1 MVLVNIPGRLSI
13 ELPRFY
19 TQFEGYYPD
28 CEPETKKWFVN
39 NIKENW
45 VCFDCGANIGYYTI
59 LFAQMASKGWVHS
72 FEPTS
77 TFQMLVNNVVYNKIT
92 NVNLVQMALGQYT
105 GKFRETLQ
113 KCWGLEVESARY
125 DFISIDQYCKKYKV
139 DKVDFIKIDTDGF
152 DFDILKGA
160 KNTIKKH
167 NPYMI
172 VEIYEPTLEI
182 RKYTGADVME
192 WLGNMGFGI
201 YRVLEDNN
209 VLLKLGSE

>member
-72 FEPTS
+72 FEPTV
-77 TFQMLVNNVVYNKIT
+77 TFDMLVENIKYNKIN
-92 NVNLVQMALGQYT
+92 NVNLVNMAVGSKT
-105 GKFRETLQ
+105 GKFTEILN
-113 KCWGLEVESARY
+113 KCWGYEVEKCLY
-125 DFISIDQYCKKYKV
+125 NFITIDTYCKKFKIKRI
-139 DKVDFIKIDTDGF
+139 DLIKIDTDGW
-152 DFDILKGA
+152 DFEILMGA
-160 KNTIKKH
+160 KNIINKFHPKV
-167 NPYMI
+167 MI
-172 VEIYEPTLEI
+172 EIYEPTLSGHGH
-182 RKYTGADVME
+182 TVDNVLE
-192 WLGNMGFGI
+192 WLNAIG
-201 YRVLEDNN
+201 YSKLTLLEDCNYMAEF
-209 VLLKLGSE
+209 VG